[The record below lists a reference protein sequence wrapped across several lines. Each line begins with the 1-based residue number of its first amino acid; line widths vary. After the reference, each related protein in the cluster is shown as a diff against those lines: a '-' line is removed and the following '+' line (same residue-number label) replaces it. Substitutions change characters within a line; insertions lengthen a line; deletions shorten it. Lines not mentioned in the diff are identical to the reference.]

1 MRIIIFGTG
10 YFGKALYQKLRCAHS
25 VVGFASNY
33 IKKEEDTLFGLP
45 VLLPAE
51 ALRKQIYDAVVIAST
66 TGAEDIFQQC
76 LALGVPENQI
86 ITSYAHAPMESR
98 RIYLKNLADMLNDCE
113 QEASAAEAGVFQ
125 GEFAKWIN
133 QCFPNR
139 VLHLFDTFQGFH
151 PDEMK
156 ADKQRD
162 FSTAQAHTYYADTSV
177 ELVMKKMPH
186 PEQCRIHKGYF
197 PESAAGLHEKFCFVN
212 LDLDLYVPTYQ
223 GLWFFQDKM
232 TDSGVIL
239 VHDYYSLYDAGE
251 YKGVRAAV
259 DRFLCEYMGDIRK
272 YPIGDGYSVMLAGN
286 WQALR

>member
-33 IKKEEDTLFGLP
+33 IKKGEDTLFGLP

-186 PEQCRIHKGYF
+186 PASIT
-197 PESAAGLHEKFCFVN
+197 L
-212 LDLDLYVPTYQ
+212 
-223 GLWFFQDKM
+223 
-232 TDSGVIL
+232 
-239 VHDYYSLYDAGE
+239 
-251 YKGVRAAV
+251 
-259 DRFLCEYMGDIRK
+259 
-272 YPIGDGYSVMLAGN
+272 
-286 WQALR
+286 

>member
-10 YFGKALYQKLRCAHS
+10 YFGKALYQELRSVHS
-25 VVGFASNY
+25 VAAFASNY
-33 IKKEEDTLFGLP
+33 IKEGEDTLFGLP

-51 ALRKQIYDAVVIAST
+51 ALQKQIYDAVVIAST
-66 TGAEDIFQQC
+66 TGAKDIFQQC

-86 ITSYAHAPMESR
+86 IAFYAQAPMESR
-98 RIYLKNLADMLNDCE
+98 RIFLKNLADMLNSCE
-113 QEASAAEAGVFQ
+113 QEASTAEAGVFQ

-133 QCFPNR
+133 QYFPNR
-139 VLHLFDTFQGFH
+139 VLHLFDTFQGFR
-151 PDEMK
+151 PDEME
-156 ADKQRD
+156 ADKERD

-177 ELVMKKMPH
+177 ELVMKKMPY
-186 PEQCRIHKGYF
+186 PERCRIHKGYF
-197 PESAAGLHEKFCFVN
+197 PESAAGLEEKFCFVN
-212 LDLDLYVPTYQ
+212 LDLDLYDPTYE

-259 DRFLCEYMGDIRK
+259 DRFLGEYKGDIRK

-286 WQALR
+286 WRTPR